1 VGVDFDDLFVQ
12 WAAML
17 YVDGRVTGLP
27 SELQMTSWDLFDIY
41 NFFDA
46 SLSLQPTQR
55 SYGAFTDANSV
66 RGGSTFY
73 TVVTAGGSQ
82 GALAIRLRDGADGTL
97 PTTMS
102 PRFWIV
108 RLQ

>member
-1 VGVDFDDLFVQ
+1 
-12 WAAML
+12 
-17 YVDGRVTGLP
+17 
-27 SELQMTSWDLFDIY
+27 MTSWDLFDV
-41 NFFDA
+41 FQLFDPA
-46 SLSLQPTQR
+46 LSLTPTAQ

-82 GALAIRLRDGADGTL
+82 GALAIRLRDAADGTL